1 MSRIPNDGLSIYPRK
16 AAPAKSEK
24 ETPAEDKPKRTRRRR
39 QTEND
44 EE

>member
-1 MSRIPNDGLSIYPRK
+1 MTIPNDGLSIYPRK
-16 AAPAKSEK
+16 AAPEK
-24 ETPAEDKPKRTRRRR
+24 ETPAEEKPKRARRRR

>member
-1 MSRIPNDGLSIYPRK
+1 MTIPNDGLSIYPRK
-16 AAPAKSEK
+16 ATPEK
-24 ETPAEDKPKRTRRRR
+24 ETPAEEKPKRARRRR